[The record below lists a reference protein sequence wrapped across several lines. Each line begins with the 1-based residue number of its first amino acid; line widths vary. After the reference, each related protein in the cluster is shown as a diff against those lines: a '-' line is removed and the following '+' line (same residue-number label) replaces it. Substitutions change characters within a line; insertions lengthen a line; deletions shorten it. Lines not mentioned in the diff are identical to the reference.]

1 MHNEG
6 DNKTKQEVTEKEKSL
21 DWYTHIHTFT
31 HTDTEKM

>member
-6 DNKTKQEVTEKEKSL
+6 DNQTKQEVTEKEKSQ